1 MNRGAMGHIAES
13 RFTERLVL
21 KGSALMPSYNS
32 PPYLMES
39 IESIR
44 CQTFEDFEFI
54 IVDDGSND
62 NSAAIV
68 TEFLAKDSRIR
79 IIRNDRNR
87 GIVY

>member
-1 MNRGAMGHIAES
+1 MG
-13 RFTERLVL
+13 RLVP
-21 KGSALMPSYNS
+21 KVSVLMPSYNS
-32 PPYLMES
+32 APYLMEA

-44 CQTFEDFEFI
+44 CQTFQDFEFI

-79 IIRNDRNR
+79 IMRNDRNR